1 MSGMFLRKASKDLIP
16 SESPFFSLKA
26 LSSSP
31 WSAKP
36 FMRTPYAHRA
46 FGVKRNAYSSAF
58 NELEIN
64 DLEDDSEAILRHWR
78 TALPTSRHAAKSQ
91 SRSNF
96 YVVQGA
102 FTVGFR
108 HHNLGSGFSAYG
120 SIILLDLCRFIE
132 HSSSDLISSMYRKAE
147 VPADI
152 DEPVRSHQSQ
162 RT

>member
-1 MSGMFLRKASKDLIP
+1 MP

-46 FGVKRNAYSSAF
+46 FGVESNAYSSAF
-58 NELEIN
+58 NELEIYN
-64 DLEDDSEAILRHWR
+64 LEDDSEAILRHWR
-78 TALPTSRHAAKSQ
+78 TALRTLRHAAKSP
-91 SRSNF
+91 SESIF

-102 FTVGFR
+102 FTMGFR
-108 HHNLGSGFSAYG
+108 HYDLGSGLSVYG

-132 HSSSDLISSMYRKAE
+132 HSRSDFDVKYVQEGGSSS
-147 VPADI
+147 
-152 DEPVRSHQSQ
+152 
-162 RT
+162 